1 MLYYDFEA
9 GNNAYKLRLGIRNI
23 VNLEKSL
30 GCNPLMVFGRGDR
43 VPTITEMVAILHYSL
58 QAYHHGVTLEKSYEI
73 FEDYLNAGNQVTDFI
88 PVIIG
93 IYRASGL
100 MKPEGAP
107 DSEEDEKN

>member
-23 VNLEKSL
+23 VSLEKSL
-30 GCNPLMVFGRGDR
+30 GCNPLMVFGRGER

-58 QAYHHGVTLEKSYEI
+58 QAYHHGITLDDSYKI
-73 FEDYLNAGNQVTDFI
+73 FEDYLSAGNQVTDFI

-93 IYRASGL
+93 IYRASGI
-100 MKPEGAP
+100 MKAEEAPE
-107 DSEEDEKN
+107 EEDEKN